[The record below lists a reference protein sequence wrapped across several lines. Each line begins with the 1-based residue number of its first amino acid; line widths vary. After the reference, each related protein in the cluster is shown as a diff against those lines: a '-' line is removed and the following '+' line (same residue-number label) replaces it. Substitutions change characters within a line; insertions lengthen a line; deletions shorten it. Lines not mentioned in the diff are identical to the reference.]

1 MASSIGSSVFR
12 WNIAPP
18 RPKVHRE
25 LHTPTKVRLPII
37 RFRLKNDLELEK
49 IVKEAG
55 LKASDRRVLYD
66 SEIADVGVRDFM
78 ERRKEFAKSV
88 DGPPR
93 WFSPMECGR
102 PPPDVPLLLYLPALV
117 KFVEKTVRL
126 ENSSAPRRPVYLVGD
141 SFGGCLALSV
151 AARNPDVD
159 IVLLLA
165 NPMTSFSRSW
175 MQCLLPFSELIP
187 GELKLPND
195 YLLSFLVGDLSWLLT
210 TVLDPSYAQQIPV
223 DGLAKDFLMWRL
235 KMLRAA
241 SSYANARLHA
251 VKSEGLVLASGKDQF
266 LPSREEADRLCS
278 ILSRCRFRYFK
289 DSGHSIF
296 LDDDINLVSTI
307 KSAGLYRRSRKLDY
321 VSDFLPPTLN
331 EFRRAYEPYRWIDHA
346 TSPVMLSKLESGKI
360 VRSLDGIPLE
370 GPVLL
375 VGYHML
381 FGWEVSPLV
390 REFLMKGILIRGIA
404 HPFMFEKRTEKV
416 MLDETRFDPFRALG
430 AVPVSATGLFKL
442 LSQNSH
448 VLLYPG
454 GVREALHRKGE
465 EYKLFWPEQSEF
477 VRMAARFGAAIVPFA
492 AVGED
497 DLCELLLDYDD
508 LVRIPTVKYLI
519 DELNRDLTK
528 LRTAAVG
535 ELGQQALHVPV
546 LMPKIPGRMYYLFGK
561 PIETK
566 GREELLRDRK
576 STHLMYLHVKS
587 EVEKNISYLLQKRK
601 YDPYRTLPSRVLYQA
616 IHGPTSE
623 VPTFSL

>member
-1 MASSIGSSVFR
+1 MASSVGSSVSR

-37 RFRLKNDLELEK
+37 RFRLKDDLELEK

-66 SEIADVGVRDFM
+66 SEIADVGVRDFL

-102 PPPDVPLLLYLPALV
+102 PPPDVPLLLYLP
-117 KFVEKTVRL
+117 
-126 ENSSAPRRPVYLVGD
+126 
-141 SFGGCLALSV
+141 
-151 AARNPDVD
+151 
-159 IVLLLA
+159 
-165 NPMTSFSRSW
+165 
-175 MQCLLPFSELIP
+175 
-187 GELKLPND
+187 
-195 YLLSFLVGDLSWLLT
+195 
-210 TVLDPSYAQQIPV
+210 
-223 DGLAKDFLMWRL
+223 
-235 KMLRAA
+235 
-241 SSYANARLHA
+241 
-251 VKSEGLVLASGKDQF
+251 
-266 LPSREEADRLCS
+266 
-278 ILSRCRFRYFK
+278 
-289 DSGHSIF
+289 
-296 LDDDINLVSTI
+296 
-307 KSAGLYRRSRKLDY
+307 
-321 VSDFLPPTLN
+321 
-331 EFRRAYEPYRWIDHA
+331 
-346 TSPVMLSKLESGKI
+346 
-360 VRSLDGIPLE
+360 
-370 GPVLL
+370 
-375 VGYHML
+375 
-381 FGWEVSPLV
+381 
-390 REFLMKGILIRGIA
+390 
-404 HPFMFEKRTEKV
+404 
-416 MLDETRFDPFRALG
+416 G

-528 LRTAAVG
+528 LRTDAVG